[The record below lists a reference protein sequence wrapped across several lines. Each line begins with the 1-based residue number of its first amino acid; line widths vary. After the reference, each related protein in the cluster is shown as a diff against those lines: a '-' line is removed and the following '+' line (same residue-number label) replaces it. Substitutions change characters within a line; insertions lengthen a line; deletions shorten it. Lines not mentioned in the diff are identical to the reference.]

1 MKIAWAPYYA
11 HPLPQNHRFPM
22 EKYELLPQQLVRE
35 GVVEANNIFEPN
47 TVLEKHI
54 YNVHDAVYIDKLKN
68 LALDKAEIR
77 KSGFPLSKALI
88 EREFGLVQGSIDC
101 VDIAIQNGYAFNT
114 AGGTH
119 HAMRANAEGFC
130 LINDLAVAADY
141 ALHQYENISS
151 VLIIDLDVHQGNGTA
166 DIFSDRPEVFTFSMH
181 GEKNYPMYKPQSSLD
196 IGLKDGIEDVEYLGI
211 LTLAL
216 EQIEKEIQPDILF
229 YQSGVDVLATD
240 KLGRL
245 GLSHEGCM
253 ARDIAVFE
261 FAKKLQKP
269 IVTAMGGGY
278 SENITDILKAHVNT
292 YKAALEVLGDY

>member
-22 EKYELLPQQLVRE
+22 EKYDLLPQQLIRE
-35 GVVEANNIFEPN
+35 GVVEPENIFAPSA
-47 TVLEKHI
+47 VIEKHI
-54 YNVHDAVYIDKLKN
+54 YNVHDEVYIDKLKSLSLN
-68 LALDKAEIR
+68 KSEIR
-77 KSGFPLSKALI
+77 KSGFPLSKELI
-88 EREFGLVQGSIDC
+88 DREFGLVQGSMDC
-101 VDIAIQNGYAFNT
+101 VDVAIENGYAFNT

-119 HAMRANAEGFC
+119 HAMKANAEGFC

-141 ALHQYENISS
+141 ALHQYDFIKK
-151 VLIIDLDVHQGNGTA
+151 VLIVDLDVHQGNGTA
-166 DIFSDRPEVFTFSMH
+166 DIFRDRPEVFTFSMH
-181 GEKNYPMYKPQSSLD
+181 GEKNYPMHKPQSDLD
-196 IGLKDGIEDVEYLGI
+196 IGLKDGIEDEEYLAI
-211 LTLAL
+211 LDKAL
-216 EQIEKEIQPDILF
+216 HQIEQDLHPDIIF
-229 YQSGVDVLATD
+229 YQSGVDVLASD

-253 ARDIAVFE
+253 ARDLAVFE
-261 FAKKLQKP
+261 LAKKHQLP